1 MERGQARISRPPVLS
16 NKDQLKDFKNYLNQK
31 MIVAISTVDGSML
44 GGGLITSHQVNY
56 ISSALIPAE
65 AVENEQER
73 QGCHL

>member
-1 MERGQARISRPPVLS
+1 MERGQARISRRPVLS

-44 GGGLITSHQVNY
+44 GGGLITNHQVNY

-73 QGCHL
+73 QACHL

>member
-1 MERGQARISRPPVLS
+1 MERGQARISRRPVLS

-44 GGGLITSHQVNY
+44 GGGLITSNQVNY

-73 QGCHL
+73 QACHL